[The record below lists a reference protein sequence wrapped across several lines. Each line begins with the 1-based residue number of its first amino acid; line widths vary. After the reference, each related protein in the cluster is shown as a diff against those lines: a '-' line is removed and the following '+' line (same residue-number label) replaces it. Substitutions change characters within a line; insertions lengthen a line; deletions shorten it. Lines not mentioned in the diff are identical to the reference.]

1 SCLGSSSPSR
11 GGISLDLKMM
21 NKVLE
26 VDRENGITRVE
37 PGVTFSALDVEL
49 GKQGMELGI
58 YPSSAKSAVIG
69 GWIGCG
75 GKAGI
80 GTPAN
85 GTLLD
90 NLISIKVIQS
100 DGSEVTIEG
109 DDLDLYNGSY
119 GILGVIV
126 EAKLRIRRKPASIKT
141 LSYGFAR
148 LEHACN
154 TLVKVSQ
161 LEQKPLYLKI
171 ADYDFQ
177 NYSNPLEKGKY
188 VLTATYAED
197 LQAAPVT
204 EIEQVVS
211 ESSGTYLG
219 DAYGAKEWEFRY
231 DCEFNPKEHCHTLM
245 FQELW
250 VDVVDV
256 YDILKAFEKH
266 KKTHKV
272 PAIWFGMLGTSS
284 KIRLELMAMLNP
296 DKYLEF
302 IASKGVL
309 HKMVKRS
316 IKRGGGPYTIGLQ
329 NSIYMKKAYGERQS
343 RLKKLKSSTDPSGMM
358 NPDRVTSCMTSYGRM
373 NILFVMAAAFR
384 RLSKY
389 VAR

>member
-1 SCLGSSSPSR
+1 
-11 GGISLDLKMM
+11 MM